1 MSPGNPLVPTDT
13 GRGLPLGLPG
23 RWTRSRARRAAH
35 ASWIAPL
42 LIFIVGLK
50 IKEAGVR
57 DTTYGVLI
65 LGIVSIIFYFAG
77 FVVAVYALSRL
88 RTVGGLGVLAP
99 AVVGLILNG
108 FLLLLL
114 GSNFVLSFH
123 LLE

>member
-1 MSPGNPLVPTDT
+1 MSSVNPLVPTDT
-13 GRGLPLGLPG
+13 GRGLPPGLPG
-23 RWTRSRARRAAH
+23 RWTPSRAHRAAH

-42 LIFIVGLK
+42 LVFIFGLR
-50 IKEAGVR
+50 IKDAGAR

-65 LGIVSIIFYFAG
+65 IGIVSFILYFAS
-77 FVVAVYALSRL
+77 FVVAVYTLSRL
-88 RTVGGLGVLAP
+88 RTAGGLGVFVP
-99 AVVGLILNG
+99 AVLGLILNG